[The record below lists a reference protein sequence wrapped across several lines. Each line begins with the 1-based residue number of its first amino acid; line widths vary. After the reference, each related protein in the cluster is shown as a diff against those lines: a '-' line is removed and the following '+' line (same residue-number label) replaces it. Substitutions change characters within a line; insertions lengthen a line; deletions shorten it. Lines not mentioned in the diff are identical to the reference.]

1 MKVIGIIILGVMFFA
16 GTSYGDT
23 YKYLDDKGTPS
34 FTDDLKGIPQKY
46 RKSAVLMSMDDGKV
60 ITEAPPQ
67 ADKIDESLLPQKEE
81 VSVKTN
87 VTPNAELLSQ
97 NFPYMN
103 VIIIS
108 SLFLSTLI
116 PTFFLNNKMVKRV
129 LRVAST
135 VSILTL
141 LVYVSAFFVSRH
153 MHTLKNDAAE
163 MTEKMKKKEED
174 KGRAI
179 QDALGSESQTPSNL

>member
-1 MKVIGIIILGVMFFA
+1 MRMLWSITLLLLLWSNISNA
-16 GTSYGDT
+16 DT
-23 YKYLDDKGTPS
+23 YKYIDDKGTPS
-34 FTDDLKGIPQKY
+34 FTDDIKNIPERY
-46 RKSAVLMSMDDGKV
+46 RKKAILLSNDDEKV
-60 ITEAPPQ
+60 TISAPPQ

-87 VTPNAELLSQ
+87 VTPNAEPLSQ

-116 PTFFLNNKMVKRV
+116 PTFFLSNKMVKRI
-129 LRVAST
+129 LRVVST

-153 MHTLKNDAAE
+153 MRTLKNDAKE
-163 MTEKMKKKEED
+163 MTEKMRKKEEE

-179 QDALGSESQTPSNL
+179 QDALGNESPTPSNP

>member
-1 MKVIGIIILGVMFFA
+1 MLWSITLLLLLWSNISNA
-16 GTSYGDT
+16 DT
-23 YKYLDDKGTPS
+23 YKYIDDKGIPC
-34 FTDDLKGIPQKY
+34 FTDDIKNIPERY
-46 RKSAVLMSMDDGKV
+46 REKAILLSNDDEKV
-60 ITEAPPQ
+60 TISAPPQ

-97 NFPYMN
+97 DFPYMN

-116 PTFFLNNKMVKRV
+116 PTFFLNNKMVKRI
-129 LRVAST
+129 LRIVST

-153 MHTLKNDAAE
+153 MHTLKNDAKE
-163 MTEKMKKKEED
+163 MTEKMRKKEEE

-179 QDALGSESQTPSNL
+179 QDVLGNEP